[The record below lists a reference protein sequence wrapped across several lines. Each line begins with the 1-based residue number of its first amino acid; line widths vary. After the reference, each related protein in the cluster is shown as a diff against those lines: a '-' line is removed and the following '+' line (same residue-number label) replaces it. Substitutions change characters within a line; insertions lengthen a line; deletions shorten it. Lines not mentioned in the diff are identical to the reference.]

1 MWFLIVYF
9 NAGAY
14 GLSSLQADFP
24 PDRPAGLIAN
34 KRPVRQIL
42 AHEPKLLLEKDLKN
56 VEGSRVSDC
65 LLGASLNGDRFNA
78 CGISEDTLS

>member
-1 MWFLIVYF
+1 MLVLTAFRHYRQTFLPP
-9 NAGAY
+9 NRH
-14 GLSSLQADFP
+14 AD
-24 PDRPAGLIAN
+24 LIAN

-56 VEGSRVSDC
+56 VAGSRVSDC

-78 CGISEDTLS
+78 CGISEDTLL

>member
-1 MWFLIVYF
+1 MLFLIMYLICGRLAFRV
-9 NAGAY
+9 AG
-14 GLSSLQADFP
+14 DFP
-24 PDRPAGLIAN
+24 QPRANLTAN

-42 AHEPKLLLEKDLKN
+42 AHAPKLLLENDLKN
-56 VEGSRVSDC
+56 IEGPSGSDY